1 MAYNPSINAGPLKGT
16 TSNETLVHSATAV
29 ATGPG
34 FAVRMDPAALGT
46 AVNAATTINVDGAA
60 AVTLSIS
67 TTTTGTFVIE
77 GTVDNTNW
85 VSPEVFDGSA
95 DLWVSGIGLTP
106 TAGKIYQILVQGYRQ
121 LRIRTSATL
130 GATVTHNFTL
140 TNHQA
145 FLGGIDTGAAP
156 HNFGYAILNRS
167 GEYTTAQT
175 GVALWTPTAA
185 RKFVVTDLTIATGG
199 TTAGI
204 VTVWQGASADT
215 TYTAG
220 TDPVLFRGEFAP
232 STTARPG
239 VVKALK
245 SPFCS
250 TTSDHILRVTTS
262 AAMTVYIQ
270 VQGYEIP

>member
-85 VSPEVFDGSA
+85 VFPEVFDGGA
-95 DLWVSGIGLTP
+95 DIWVSGIGLTP

-121 LRIRTSATL
+121 LRIRTSAT
-130 GATVTHNFTL
+130 
-140 TNHQA
+140 
-145 FLGGIDTGAAP
+145 
-156 HNFGYAILNRS
+156 Y
-167 GEYTTAQT
+167 
-175 GVALWTPTAA
+175 
-185 RKFVVTDLTIATGG
+185 K
-199 TTAGI
+199 
-204 VTVWQGASADT
+204 
-215 TYTAG
+215 
-220 TDPVLFRGEFAP
+220 
-232 STTARPG
+232 
-239 VVKALK
+239 
-245 SPFCS
+245 
-250 TTSDHILRVTTS
+250 
-262 AAMTVYIQ
+262 
-270 VQGYEIP
+270 